1 MKKTMT
7 AKQIAANRRNA
18 AKSTGPRTPKG
29 RAASKMNAM
38 KHGILSR
45 EVLVRGL
52 NHAENPRELAAL
64 HQRFRDDLRPVGPL
78 EEMLVD
84 QIVTAHWRRRRALTA
99 EAGEIALSV
108 DGGQDRRSTQPA
120 PHLQW
125 MLWEGRGDVISGM
138 QTTALGIRVI
148 TNWLRDLRKL
158 VEQGGEV
165 TEAVLGAAFGG
176 RANRLS
182 RELGEFLGQLAQ
194 NPEGL
199 EPQAL
204 QARVREQTLRML
216 DNRLS
221 LLGWELEQ
229 REERDEKEEEA
240 RQAAAVLPSMDALEK
255 ITRYETKLERQI
267 YRAMLQLERV
277 QRRREGDEVP
287 APLAVDVPD
296 RE

>member
-1 MKKTMT
+1 MPKTMT
-7 AKQIAANRRNA
+7 PKQLAANRRNA

-120 PHLQW
+120 PHQQW
-125 MLWEGRGDVISGM
+125 MLWESRGDVISGM
-138 QTTALGIRVI
+138 ETTALGIRLI
-148 TNWLRDLRKL
+148 IRWLRDLRKL
-158 VEQGGEV
+158 VEEGGEI
-165 TEAVLGAAFGG
+165 TGTVLGAAFGG

-182 RELGEFLGQLAQ
+182 RELEEFLGQLAQ
-194 NPEGL
+194 NPERL
-199 EPQAL
+199 EPEAL

-221 LLGWELEQ
+221 LLGWQLEQ
-229 REERDEKEEEA
+229 REARDEKEEEA
-240 RQAAAVLPSMDALEK
+240 RQSAAVLPNMETLEK

-277 QRRREGDEVP
+277 QRRRQGDEVP